1 MTVCYIMK
9 LLIMD
14 ATELTRRNIMDN
26 KELKVLIFS
35 INGEH
40 YATDIMEVERILG
53 YEEPTTLPDSPMFV
67 EGVINYE
74 GTILPVISLT
84 KKFNLVT
91 NNKKDELKI
100 IVAKQSTSRVGIIVD
115 VVSEVRDVSV
125 NNIESPPEIVSGI
138 SQRYIKGLIKI
149 DGKIII
155 FLNLG
160 TILTEE
166 EKKLI

>member
-1 MTVCYIMK
+1 M
-9 LLIMD
+9 
-14 ATELTRRNIMDN
+14 EN
-26 KELKVLIFS
+26 KEIKVLIFS

-53 YEEPTTLPDSPMFV
+53 YEEPTKLPDSPMFV

-74 GTILPVISLT
+74 GSILPVISLT
-84 KKFNLVT
+84 QRFGLV
-91 NNKKDELKI
+91 NSDKKDESKI
-100 IVAKQSTSRVGIIVD
+100 IVAKQSGSKIGIIVD
-115 VVSEVRDVSV
+115 VVSEVRDV
-125 NNIESPPEIVSGI
+125 NEKNIEAPPEIVSCI
-138 SQRYIKGLIKI
+138 SKRYIKGLIKI

-166 EKKLI
+166 EKMFI

>member
-1 MTVCYIMK
+1 M
-9 LLIMD
+9 
-14 ATELTRRNIMDN
+14 EN
-26 KELKVLIFS
+26 KEIKVLIFS

-53 YEEPTTLPDSPMFV
+53 YEEPTTLPDSLKFI

-74 GTILPVISLT
+74 GNILPVISLT
-84 KKFNLVT
+84 KRFGLEDDCT
-91 NNKKDELKI
+91 KKDAKI
-100 IVAKQSTSRVGIIVD
+100 IVAKQDDNKIGIIVE
-115 VVSEVRDVSV
+115 VVSEVRDV
-125 NNIESPPEIVSGI
+125 NTINIETAPDIVAGVSK
-138 SQRYIKGLIKI
+138 RYIKGLIKI